1 MGKLLIPDPA
11 TGSTMDKLS
20 NLRSAA
26 LEAQQI
32 RLSAQRELGMAKKLR
47 VDAQRYLQE
56 TEMKARSEAQ
66 QLLLRTRLATQKEVR
81 ELIRQ
86 ANEEIQKVLADI
98 RVIRITAKEELAAQ
112 RKFTD
117 AARLHS
123 FALSI
128 QEDSNETEIKAKKQL
143 AGKK

>member
-1 MGKLLIPDPA
+1 MGKLSTPSPA
-11 TGSTMDKLS
+11 TGSKMDGVS
-20 NLRSAA
+20 NLKSAA
-26 LEAQQI
+26 LAVQQI
-32 RLSAQRELGMAKKLR
+32 LLSAQRELGMAKKLR
-47 VDAQRYLQE
+47 ADAQRYLQE

-66 QLLLRTRLATQKEVR
+66 QILLQTRLATQREVK

-86 ANEEIQKVLADI
+86 ANEEIQKALTDI

-123 FALSI
+123 FTLSL
-128 QEDSNETEIKAKKQL
+128 QEEDDEPERKAKKQL
-143 AGKK
+143 ASKK